1 MWKPN
6 ILIDIHEPLLN
17 KINAPEEERTAE
29 SLYRRKRNTED
40 NRETETVVE
49 NKMRK
54 VLTPTTM
61 AQIKN
66 IAKFI
71 LIQIKINFKFK
82 KNYTRKRKQK
92 FSKIL
97 TKELVCFE
105 PVTASI
111 PLLYTTTAER

>member
-40 NRETETVVE
+40 NRETEIVVE
-49 NKMRK
+49 NKTRK

-66 IAKFI
+66 TAKFI

-82 KNYTRKRKQK
+82 KTIQE
-92 FSKIL
+92 
-97 TKELVCFE
+97 KENKSLVK
-105 PVTASI
+105 
-111 PLLYTTTAER
+111 Y